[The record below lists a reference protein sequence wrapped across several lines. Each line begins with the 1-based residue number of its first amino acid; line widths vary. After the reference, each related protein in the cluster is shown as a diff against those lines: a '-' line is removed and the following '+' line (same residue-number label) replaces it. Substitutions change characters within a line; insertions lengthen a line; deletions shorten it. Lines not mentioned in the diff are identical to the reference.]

1 MGSVSNVR
9 VSHQA
14 RGRLGL
20 AVAILGAAC
29 GRPQGAAETAITT
42 RTPPAC
48 QIYAPSACRVGCDA
62 DVPKQVAHVAPELA
76 GIDLTGLRG
85 VEIAEILIDERGD
98 VKDICL
104 LRGVRED
111 IDARAVAAIR
121 QWRYEPARLRH
132 STPTGAVV
140 PLVMT
145 VTVPIGQ

>member
-1 MGSVSNVR
+1 MSNTLVR
-9 VSHQA
+9 PKLWCGV
-14 RGRLGL
+14 GL
-20 AVAILGAAC
+20 VIPILGGGC
-29 GRPQGAAETAITT
+29 GRTHESAESVITS
-42 RTPPAC
+42 RTPPPC
-48 QIYAPSACRVGCDA
+48 QIVAPSACRVGCDA

-76 GIDLTGLRG
+76 GIDLAGLRG
-85 VEIAEILIDERGD
+85 VEITEILIDDRGD

-111 IDARAVAAIR
+111 IDARTVAAIR

-132 STPTGAVV
+132 SSPPGMAV